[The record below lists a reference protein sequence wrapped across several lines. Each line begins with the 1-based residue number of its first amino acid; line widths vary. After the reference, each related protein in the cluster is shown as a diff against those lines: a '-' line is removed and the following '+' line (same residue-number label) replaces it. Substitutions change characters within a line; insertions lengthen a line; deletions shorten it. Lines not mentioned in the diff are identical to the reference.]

1 MTTFE
6 EPIIQIIVDE
16 IAEEQGDHKNR
27 KHFDD
32 KKKNKQQLKAEKSQK
47 GVRSNF
53 DGKQQFGDKT
63 ICRLCQKTTLE
74 QVYNICNRC
83 HFRYHQ
89 ECANQHQYGSYN
101 EETQKWIC
109 KKCINRIE
117 ILTLKNKDKKKKKR
131 KVEIQVQSTTEQSDN
146 ENNGSLSEFL
156 LRFPT
161 YKNQGQI
168 LFPILDEY
176 LVAYSDLF
184 HVEVKKKPII
194 KEDSDIP
201 NQYFYQV
208 LIIWDSYNNYDKIVS
223 DILNIEEGNS
233 DNQSQIGTFIHFKDQ
248 HQFYSQKSR
257 KQIYQMLHTE
267 PLKLIEFFSWF
278 YTKQLIEDVDF
289 EQIQK
294 TQENAFWY
302 LMGFLWY
309 NNREQ
314 YYEIYKESL
323 QYIAHYLYQ
332 QGILCL
338 NDDDLKLL
346 DQNNKD
352 YYLNLIL
359 ILIEGLP
366 DLKKTPNLISH
377 RIENLI
383 SNNKIK
389 EQLAAQVKDLRAQTV
404 DMQLNLDELE
414 KEIQA
419 LKIKLSQ
426 EELSKTD
433 FVNTQSQIENINLQM
448 IEKEQEKS
456 KITKKLIS
464 VQERYIQL
472 EEELQLVQ
480 IPNLLI
486 NPSMF
491 LGFDLKNSLYY
502 FFLNERDKV
511 FIQQRNS
518 WIDSNM
524 KWGFYNFDDVEIL
537 LKSLNLK
544 GIKEWQLKLN
554 LEEIKKQKLILSEP
568 NPSKLTQNGNEKE
581 VEEREFKHKQNG
593 KPQDKQQT
601 ETQVIQLCKMLNE
614 IDSNLTNYLNEKNC
628 RWCSASVRSVF
639 RKSYDENKDS
649 IDCLKKAVEFFIENT
664 QTQERLDKLKEGDTL
679 EDNLYIDFD
688 EDSAFL
694 LTRKKKIVEDEDVE
708 NENFKQL
715 EALDASKLKIRRM
728 PMKLFGSYFENLRQ
742 CLLDQVR
749 DKYCDLLQLKTCLV
763 VLKEVIKMYIQ
774 RKQEECQRQEKKK
787 NTIQQQQLQPSLIIE
802 EIYRDQVNKVQI
814 QDGENIWEEQC
825 KVCGQGGKVILC
837 DTCPRVFHPKCLKLK
852 EIPKGKWSCMICLS
866 YFSRQVKTRQTFKK
880 MQTK

>member
-16 IAEEQGDHKNR
+16 IAEEQGDHKIR
-27 KHFDD
+27 KEIDD
-32 KKKNKQQLKAEKSQK
+32 KKKNKQLLKTEKKK
-47 GVRSNF
+47 GFRSNF

-74 QVYNICNRC
+74 QLYNICNRC

-89 ECANQHQYGSYN
+89 ECNNQQSYGSYN
-101 EETQKWIC
+101 QETQKWIC

-117 ILTLKNKDKKKKKR
+117 ILNLKNKDKKKKKR
-131 KVEIQVQSTTEQSDN
+131 KIEIQIQSTEQSDY

-168 LFPILDEY
+168 LFPIIDEY
-176 LVAYSDLF
+176 LIAYQELF
-184 HVEVKKKPII
+184 QVEVKKKPAI
-194 KEDSDIP
+194 KEDQDIP
-201 NQYFYQV
+201 NQYFQQV
-208 LIIWDSYNNYDKIVS
+208 LIIWDSYNNYEKIVS

-233 DNQSQIGTFIHFKDQ
+233 DNQSQIGTFIHFKDH
-248 HQFYSQKSR
+248 HQLYSQKSR
-257 KQIYQMLHTE
+257 KQIYQMLNTE
-267 PLKLIEFFSWF
+267 PLKLVEFFSWF

-294 TQENAFWY
+294 SQENAFWY

-309 NNREQ
+309 NNRKQ

-323 QYIAHYLYQ
+323 QYIGHYLYQ

-338 NDDDLKLL
+338 NDDNLKLL

-352 YYLNLIL
+352 YFLNLIL

-366 DLKKTPNLISH
+366 DLKKTQNLIQY
-377 RIENLI
+377 RIENLL

-389 EQLAAQVKDLRAQTV
+389 EQLATQVKDLRGQTV
-404 DMQLNLDELE
+404 EIQLNLDQFE
-414 KEIQA
+414 KEVQA
-419 LKIKLSQ
+419 LKQKLSQ
-426 EELSKTD
+426 GDLSKTD
-433 FVNTQSQIENINLQM
+433 FVNIQQQIENINVKM
-448 IEKEQEKS
+448 NEKEQIKS
-456 KITKKLIS
+456 QITKKLIS

-472 EEELQLVQ
+472 EEELHLVQ

-491 LGFDLKNSLYY
+491 LGFDLKYSLYY

-511 FIQQRNS
+511 FVQQRNS
-518 WIDSNM
+518 WIDSTM

-544 GIKEWQLKLN
+544 GIKEYQLKFN
-554 LEEIKKQKLILSEP
+554 LEEIKKQKLIIFEP
-568 NPSKLTQNGNEKE
+568 NPSNQNKESEKKE
-581 VEEREFKHKQNG
+581 DNHKQNG
-593 KPQDKQQT
+593 KQQYSNQQT
-601 ETQVIQLCKMLNE
+601 EIQVIQLCKMLTE
-614 IDSNLTNYLNEKNC
+614 IDTILTNYLNEKNC
-628 RWCSASVRSVF
+628 RWCSVSIRNVF
-639 RKSYDENKDS
+639 RKSYDDNKDS

-664 QTQERLDKLKEGDTL
+664 QTQERLDKLQEGDTL

-694 LTRKKKIVEDEDVE
+694 ITRKKKIVEDEDVE

-728 PMKLFGSYFENLRQ
+728 PMKLFGCYFENLRQ
-742 CLLDQVR
+742 CLLDQVK

-774 RKQEECQRQEKKK
+774 RKQEEFQRQEKKK
-787 NTIQQQQLQPSLIIE
+787 NTLQQQSLQPSLIIE
-802 EIYRDQVNKVQI
+802 EIYRDQVNKAQI

-825 KVCGQGGKVILC
+825 KVCGQGGKVLLC
-837 DTCPRVFHPKCLKLK
+837 DTCPRVFHPRCLKLK

-880 MQTK
+880 MLIK